1 MNKGVLMVVSGPS
14 GAGKGTVVKQL
25 VGRSDKIF
33 LSVSATTRPPRT
45 SEVHGSHY
53 FFVSRDGFEEMIKND
68 ELLEYA
74 EYAGN
79 YYGTPAAAV
88 DKMLEDGI
96 DVILEIEMQGGLQ
109 VRKKRPDTVLVFLIP
124 PTIDELVARLKSRGT
139 ESDQSIAE
147 RLAIARNEYKKVD
160 LYDYLVVNDTVDSAV
175 NRLQAILT
183 AERCSLRRLSLD
195 SVSYTDNDK
204 EV

>member
-14 GAGKGTVVKQL
+14 GAGKGTVVRQL
-25 VGRSDKIF
+25 AARSDKIF
-33 LSVSATTRPPRT
+33 LSVSATTRPPRP

-53 FFVSRDGFEEMIKND
+53 FFVSRNDFEEMIKND

-88 DKMLEDGI
+88 DKMLEDGV

-124 PTIDELVARLKSRGT
+124 PSIDELVTRLKSRGT
-139 ESDQSIAE
+139 ESEQSIAE
-147 RLAIARNEYKKVD
+147 RLAIARNEYKNVH

-175 NRLQAILT
+175 NKLQAILT

-195 SVSYTDNDK
+195 SVSYTDNDS
-204 EV
+204 EI

>member
-14 GAGKGTVVKQL
+14 GAGKGTVVRQL
-25 VGRSDKIF
+25 AARSDKIF
-33 LSVSATTRPPRT
+33 LSVSATTRPPRP

-53 FFVSRDGFEEMIKND
+53 FFVSRNDFEEMIKND